1 MGRAL
6 IGGALI
12 GLGATLFWVST
23 GRVAGV
29 SGLLRGVLRE
39 ADGRAEGLAFLV
51 GLVIAGGLVAAPTA
65 VRQPI
70 GWLFG
75 AGLLVGFGTRLGGGC
90 TSGRGGSPRHQPPL
104 GSFGRRHSDLRRR
117 RRGDRLRRR
126 TARALGAGAMKRLA
140 GALGAGLLFGVGLT
154 FRSSRP

>member
-39 ADGRAEGLAFLV
+39 ASGRAEGLAFLV
-51 GLVIAGGLVAAPTA
+51 GLVIAGGLAAAPTA

-70 GWLFG
+70 GWLLG
-75 AGLLVGFGTRLGGGC
+75 AGLLVGFGTRLGGGA
-90 TSGRGGSPRHQPPL
+90 PPA
-104 GSFGRRHSDLRRR
+104 
-117 RRGDRLRRR
+117 
-126 TARALGAGAMKRLA
+126 TASAASAASR
-140 GALGAGLLFGVGLT
+140 FV
-154 FRSSRP
+154 RSSPP

>member
-39 ADGRAEGLAFLV
+39 AGGRAEGLAFLV
-51 GLVIAGGLVAAPTA
+51 GLVVAGALAAAQTA

-70 GWLFG
+70 GWLLG

-90 TSGRGGSPRHQPPL
+90 TSGHGVCGISRFS
-104 GSFGRRHSDLRRR
+104 
-117 RRGDRLRRR
+117 
-126 TARALGAGAMKRLA
+126 ARSVVATVTFVVAGVVTVFVVGRLA
-140 GALGAGLLFGVGLT
+140 PWVLA
-154 FRSSRP
+154 R